1 MTNCL
6 IIRKGTAIEGI
17 ATASDVLSG
26 VTFQSANSDDLQTGT
41 MTNNGNVSVT
51 LSAGDSYTIPWGFHS
66 GSGKV
71 AANAMDNQVI
81 ALFNNDS
88 TSKQQSEV
96 YSNVLTVDSTETI
109 VNYYLFS
116 YASTNGYDNSSA
128 IQGSNDGSNWTSLY
142 TLKLASHASQI
153 FYSAVKGYK
162 YYRLYSRCTGDNYGP
177 RSATA
182 GIASAGEISFTK
194 GNN

>member
-1 MTNCL
+1 MGNCL
-6 IIRKGTAIEGI
+6 IVRKGESTEMKDKA
-17 ATASDVLSG
+17 
-26 VTFQSANSDDLQTGT
+26 
-41 MTNNGNVSVT
+41 
-51 LSAGDSYTIPWGFHS
+51 
-66 GSGKV
+66 
-71 AANAMDNQVI
+71 I

-88 TSKQQSEV
+88 TSKQTSEV

-116 YASTNGYDNSSA
+116 YTFTNGYDNTSA
-128 IQGSNDGSNWTSLY
+128 IQGSNDGSNWTNLY
-142 TLKLASHASQI
+142 ALKMTSHTAQT

-177 RSATA
+177 RSTTA
-182 GIASAGEISFTK
+182 GIASVGEISFTK